1 MVRPLPSEAY
11 RLAEKYRL
19 GVPQFCFRR
28 GGVRRTFLSLLFALA
43 ALYGGY
49 QLALYTSPL
58 LFYYFGDHQ
67 GSFYVLGPFR
77 RFDAVFE
84 RDGSVI
90 DLDLWARSHW
100 SYISLLVL
108 GALLIVSAGVLLVN
122 VIRRLVKQERAYIC
136 AEGFLLLRG
145 RERVEAA
152 LRWEQIREL
161 RYQVEE
167 LYRRYRIPPARSACI
182 VATSGKLLRVP
193 ITALARII
201 NERLNVEKE
210 GIPYS

>member
-19 GVPQFCFRR
+19 GMPQLCLRR
-28 GGVRRTFLSLLFALA
+28 GGVRRTLLSLLFALP

-49 QLALYTSPL
+49 QLVLYTSPL

-67 GSFYVLGPFR
+67 GSLYVLGPFR

-84 RDGSVI
+84 YDGSVI
-90 DLDLWARSHW
+90 DLDLWARAHW
-100 SYISLLVL
+100 GYIFLLAL
-108 GALLIVSAGVLLVN
+108 GALLVLSAGVLLLN
-122 VIRRLVKQERAYIC
+122 VISGLWKQERAYIC

-145 RERVEAA
+145 RARVEAA
-152 LRWEQIREL
+152 LRWEQVHEL

-167 LYRRYRIPPARSACI
+167 LYRRYRIPPAKSAY
-182 VATSGKLLRVP
+182 VVTTSGKAQRVP

-201 NERLNVEKE
+201 NEQLDMRKE
-210 GIPYS
+210 VTLST